1 MLISSNSQGTIE
13 QTINPDAL
21 IPVTLLTTSEIN
33 GDVDGILDL
42 FATVDDVFQSD
53 FGGIL
58 VEKPDKDA
66 TIGLIQNIGP
76 RSSRTVV
83 RLQHIEA
90 EDRAEADA
98 GGFGDLPSG
107 PYFLHGPNLYQ
118 AWRLYD
124 DVLDAFTFGVIP
136 NSINDTE
143 EGYVSVP

>member
-1 MLISSNSQGTIE
+1 M
-13 QTINPDAL
+13 
-21 IPVTLLTTSEIN
+21 
-33 GDVDGILDL
+33 DL

-58 VEKPDKDA
+58 VEKPGKDH
-66 TIGLIQNIGP
+66 TIGLVQNIGP

-83 RLQHIEA
+83 RLQQIEA
-90 EDRAEADA
+90 EGGAGADA
-98 GGFGDLPSG
+98 DGFGDLPSG

-136 NSINDTE
+136 NSINGTDD
-143 EGYVSVP
+143 GYVLFVVFSRLAT

>member
-1 MLISSNSQGTIE
+1 
-13 QTINPDAL
+13 
-21 IPVTLLTTSEIN
+21 
-33 GDVDGILDL
+33 LDL

-58 VEKPDKDA
+58 VEKPDKDSS
-66 TIGLIQNIGP
+66 IGLGQNIGP

-83 RLQHIEA
+83 RLQQVEIAKEV
-90 EDRAEADA
+90 EADA
-98 GGFGDLPSG
+98 DGFGDLPSG

-124 DVLDAFTFGVIP
+124 DVLDAFAFGVIP

-143 EGYVSVP
+143 DGYVLYCVLS